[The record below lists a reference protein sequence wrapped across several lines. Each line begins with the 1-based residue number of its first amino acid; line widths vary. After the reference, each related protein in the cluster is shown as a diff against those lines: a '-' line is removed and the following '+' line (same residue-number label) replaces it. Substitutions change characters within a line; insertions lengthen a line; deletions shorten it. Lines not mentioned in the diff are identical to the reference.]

1 MWPAPPHPR
10 QQPRTILQHPEL
22 SRRTSPRL
30 PTGRCRTSPLRTPP
44 HIIFILQLV
53 WCEPNTRELAGGKN
67 RWPPTDGDQ
76 EPPLAPAR
84 GGEAALLCA
93 TGPQAAAGTHNGG
106 KKINKI
112 KISLPA
118 QIHVNV
124 IQRSAAAERNP
135 QLAGSAQS
143 WGNAARKRFW
153 SMNHQTQLFVP
164 LGGALG
170 EGSRTGSAWQRARC
184 WAAGAGL

>member
-1 MWPAPPHPR
+1 M
-10 QQPRTILQHPEL
+10 
-22 SRRTSPRL
+22 
-30 PTGRCRTSPLRTPP
+30 
-44 HIIFILQLV
+44 
-53 WCEPNTRELAGGKN
+53 N
-67 RWPPTDGDQ
+67 GDQ

-84 GGEAALLCA
+84 GGEAAFPRT

-112 KISLPA
+112 KISLAA

-135 QLAGSAQS
+135 QLAGSVQS

-153 SMNHQTQLFVP
+153 SVNHQPQIFVP
-164 LGGALG
+164 LRGALG
-170 EGSRTGSAWQRARC
+170 EGSRTGSAW
-184 WAAGAGL
+184 